1 MKLKDVLILVLA
13 TVALLGC
20 GGTEPPAARRKVAG
34 AVAPSTAVSVAGY
47 RDNYIIVKDPSTKA
61 VTLTSKLDGAVATY
75 QDPPLIK
82 FFDKWTAFEP
92 TARQGRSIACTRR
105 RSTARPTWQGWA
117 SGSMPARPTPRW
129 PGLRRVSFPAPNSQ
143 PCMGRR
149 RHRQLVSTYYRN
161 VLHRDGEQA
170 GIDWWVAQMDN
181 GGDAAGVLLGF
192 ADSAENKDSLA
203 AGMQN
208 GFDYIPY
215 NSGGPIIPKRTSYA
229 NAKGL
234 NIASQQMPSFPDT
247 AAYNEGATGGVAFAD
262 FLQTG
267 QLSLVVFTNRWSHDP
282 KVANPPG
289 AIHFYQYVNGA
300 PVDVTAR
307 LLSDTTG
314 CASPRRLLVADFN
327 NDGKPDVFAACHG
340 AEFGDYFSW
349 PGEHPRLLLSQA
361 DGTYQNVAA
370 PLNCYCHGATAGDID
385 GNGTVDILLSDMN
398 AGRDGRASLMALI
411 NDGKGNFKVV
421 KADEKQFINQDAN
434 YFMGDKPYYNVFL
447 TLELVD
453 FDGDGTLDLLLAS
466 GEKTQPTT
474 ILKGSGDG
482 LFMKPIRY
490 SLKLLT
496 MYR

>member
-1 MKLKDVLILVLA
+1 VDRVRADGAAGQVYRLYQAAFNRTPDLA
-13 TVALLGC
+13 GLGFWVYARQTDATLAGIAQSFVSSAEFTALYGQ
-20 GGTEPPAARRKVAG
+20 
-34 AVAPSTAVSVAGY
+34 APS
-47 RDNYIIVKDPSTKA
+47 
-61 VTLTSKLDGAVATY
+61 
-75 QDPPLIK
+75 
-82 FFDKWTAFEP
+82 
-92 TARQGRSIACTRR
+92 
-105 RSTARPTWQGWA
+105 
-117 SGSMPARPTPRW
+117 
-129 PGLRRVSFPAPNSQ
+129 
-143 PCMGRR
+143 
-149 RHRQLVSTYYRN
+149 HRQLVSTYYRN

-482 LFMKPIRY
+482 LFMKPIKVFPKTADNVQVIDIVFDKVLYEYVTLNIPGGYGSFTVRKYAADLNSYTTLY
-490 SLKLLT
+490 SKDPASGGEDFVFLMPYANFLVPYDARFKT
-496 MYR
+496 KIGM